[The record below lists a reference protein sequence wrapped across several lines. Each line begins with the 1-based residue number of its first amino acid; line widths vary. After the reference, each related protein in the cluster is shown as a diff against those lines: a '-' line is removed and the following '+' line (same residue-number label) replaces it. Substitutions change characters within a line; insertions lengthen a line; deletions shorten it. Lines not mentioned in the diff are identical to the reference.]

1 MMKTKFK
8 IKSSSIVFAF
18 LILSMILVGCNNRK
32 ADEPM
37 SQQEKDYRFARIY
50 IDEGIYNMMYKIT
63 TAFDTIDVN
72 SEFVFE
78 KASAWDGMAKLL
90 TGDAEALITP
100 KDYTQ
105 YEDSIMK
112 AFNINP
118 HVRMLI
124 AFDALVFYVRYD
136 SPLDSMSVDQIEK
149 LLFNKNVRFSEFFPG
164 LKRDYLF
171 VTNSHLSSEIVNL
184 QNLVL
189 KGKKED
195 RRIYYFPNHDSVIT
209 FVKENDA
216 IGIGYL
222 SQIIKEPDLKA
233 LRISFIDSTGQYIFP
248 RAVHQANIVRR
259 LYPYVVSH
267 YIYVQSEHKEA
278 AMRLGRYLS
287 KVGDAQKY
295 FLNYGIAP
303 AFAQIKLIDEVN

>member
-1 MMKTKFK
+1 MKTKLKF
-8 IKSSSIVFAF
+8 IGSYFILFFVLSILF
-18 LILSMILVGCNNRK
+18 VGCNNK
-32 ADEPM
+32 TNNEAKT
-37 SQQEKDYRFARIY
+37 QQEKDYRFARIY
-50 IDEGIYNMMYKIT
+50 IDEGIYNMMKDIT
-63 TAFDTIDVN
+63 ATFDSIDAN

-100 KDYTQ
+100 KDYTH
-105 YEDSIMK
+105 YEDSIMQ
-112 AFNINP
+112 AFNIDP
-118 HVRMLI
+118 HVRMLF
-124 AFDALVFYVRYD
+124 AYDALVFYVRYD
-136 SPLDSMSVDQIEK
+136 SPLDSISVEQIEK
-149 LLFNKNVRFSEFFPG
+149 LLFNKNVRFSEFFPK
-164 LKRDYLF
+164 LSRDYLF

-222 SQIIKEPDLKA
+222 SQILKEPDLKP
-233 LRISFIDSTGQYIFP
+233 LRISFVDSTGQYIFP

-259 LYPYVVSH
+259 LYPYIVSH
-267 YIYVQSEHKEA
+267 YIYVQSETKEA
-278 AMRLGRYLS
+278 AMRLGRFLS
-287 KVGDAQKY
+287 KVGDAQRY

>member
-1 MMKTKFK
+1 MKTKLELIGCYF
-8 IKSSSIVFAF
+8 IMFFVLSILF
-18 LILSMILVGCNNRK
+18 VGCNNK
-32 ADEPM
+32 TNNEAKI
-37 SQQEKDYRFARIY
+37 QQEKDYRFARIY
-50 IDEGIYNMMYKIT
+50 IDEGIYSMMKDIT
-63 TAFDTIDVN
+63 ATFDSVDAN

-100 KDYTQ
+100 KDYTH
-105 YEDSIMK
+105 YEDSIMQ
-112 AFNINP
+112 AFNIDP
-118 HVRMLI
+118 HVRMVF
-124 AFDALVFYVRYD
+124 AYDALVFYVRYD
-136 SPLDSMSVDQIEK
+136 SPLDSLSVEQIEK
-149 LLFNKNVRFSEFFPG
+149 LLFNKNVRFSEFFPK
-164 LKRDYLF
+164 LSRDYLF

-222 SQIIKEPDLKA
+222 SQILKEPDLKP
-233 LRISFIDSTGQYIFP
+233 LRISFVDSTGQYIFP

-259 LYPYVVSH
+259 LYPYIVSH
-267 YIYVQSEHKEA
+267 YIYVQSETKEA
-278 AMRLGRYLS
+278 AMRLGRFLS
-287 KVGDAQKY
+287 KVGDAQRY